1 MEKQERKFTLAQV
14 HTKMGTMGEVT
25 FDQTL
30 MAVLG
35 VQPEDVVIFTVS
47 KEGEVTVTGEKKA
60 AERMPLIL
68 AAPPTEGTR
77 ITPLEITQPELFDT
91 HVTTIFHN
99 APVTRQDAQESPFS
113 S

>member
-14 HTKMGTMGEVT
+14 HTKMGTTGEVT

-35 VQPEDVVIFTVS
+35 VQPEDFVIFTVS
-47 KEGEVTVTGEKKA
+47 KEGAVTVTGEKKA
-60 AERMPLIL
+60 TQPTPTKL
-68 AAPPTEGTR
+68 AAPPTEGTM
-77 ITPLEITQPELFDT
+77 IIPSEVTQPPLFESQA
-91 HVTTIFHN
+91 TTIFHN
-99 APVTRQDAQESPFS
+99 APVPRQDAQESPFS